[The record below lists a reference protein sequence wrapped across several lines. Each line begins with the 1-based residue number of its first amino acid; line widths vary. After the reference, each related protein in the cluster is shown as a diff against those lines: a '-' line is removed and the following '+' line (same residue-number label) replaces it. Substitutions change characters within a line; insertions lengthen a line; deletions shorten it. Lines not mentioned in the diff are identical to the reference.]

1 MGITR
6 RGGERGR
13 TGVGKASTTH
23 ICAASQPK
31 QRQPV
36 ARAGARVRASV
47 RIRARVRVRVGFR
60 VRVRVRVRDR
70 V

>member
-1 MGITR
+1 LKQGSA
-6 RGGERGR
+6 R

-31 QRQPV
+31 QRQPA